1 MLDSYRINLL
11 TRNEAGK
18 RWNRPDRSC
27 SGSRLESVAG
37 AARVAQHHLRERLV
51 DHPDAAPPHGRR
63 ALLLAC
69 SPTLARRYDHKKV
82 STEEFRAHAAKFLP
96 PKSEDPTLEGFF
108 EQWVY
113 WTGVPAF
120 KLTYSVKGKAPA
132 LRVVGTLEQSE
143 VEEDFTALVP
153 VEIQIARGRTIT
165 HWVQSGSA
173 PVSFTVPVSQAPSK
187 VLLDPKRAIL
197 RR

>member
-1 MLDSYRINLL
+1 MLESYRAALIEK
-11 TRNEAGK
+11 NEAGK
-18 RWNRPDRSC
+18 TVES
-27 SGSRLESVAG
+27 SGPIVLGPRLESSIEPRAWRIITYG
-37 AARVAQHHLRERLV
+37 KGSWIIHMLRRRMGDERFFS
-51 DHPDAAPPHGRR
+51 
-63 ALLLAC
+63 LLAQ
-69 SPTLARRYDHKKV
+69 LAKRYDHKKV
-82 STEEFRAHAAKFLP
+82 STEEFRALAAELLP
-96 PKSEDPTLEGFF
+96 PKSADPKLEGFF

-113 WTGVPAF
+113 STGVPAL

-143 VEEDFTALVP
+143 VDEDFTVLVP

-165 HWVQSGSA
+165 HWVQSGGA
-173 PVSFTVPVSQAPSK
+173 PVSFTVPVSQPPSK